1 MNIDPHKSAG
11 ADESAV
17 RELYRE
23 LPQPQPS
30 AELDRAI
37 LLAARQALH
46 NDKVVQLPP
55 RPWHKRLLL
64 PLSIAA
70 TVVLSFGVVLRLSH
84 EQAAQVVQLQ
94 HADML
99 QAQEQSAAPAETAA
113 PQAKAVAPQ
122 TDAAAMPQGSAP
134 GAGVSRRPALLGALP
149 KPGRQRAEPDA
160 ATLPAEQKAAPATAA
175 AATAASEPARPPA
188 VPAAVP
194 ALPAAQP
201 AAAMAGGET
210 AGRMAERAAN
220 DSAAGAPAAAAAP
233 AAPALLR
240 KALRA
245 AAVAGDPALDEIR
258 RLLASGERNQARAAL
273 LRYRG
278 ANPGVELPAD
288 LRILL
293 DEPAAP
299 AGKPQ

>member
-1 MNIDPHKSAG
+1 MTIDPHKPAN
-11 ADESAV
+11 ADESGV

-30 AELDRAI
+30 AELDQAI
-37 LLAARQALH
+37 LLAARQALQ

-70 TVVLSFGVVLRLSH
+70 TVVLSFGVVLRMSH
-84 EQAAQVVQLQ
+84 EQAAQVVQLR
-94 HADML
+94 HADIV
-99 QAQEQSAAPAETAA
+99 QEQEQAAAPAETAA
-113 PQAKAVAPQ
+113 PQAE
-122 TDAAAMPQGSAP
+122 TAAMPQGSAP
-134 GAGVSRRPALLGALP
+134 GAGVSRRPAPRGALP
-149 KPGRQRAEPDA
+149 RPDRQRVESGAVAP
-160 ATLPAEQKAAPATAA
+160 PVEQKSAPATAA
-175 AATAASEPARPPA
+175 ADAPVRPPA

-194 ALPAAQP
+194 APQPAPEP
-201 AAAMAGGET
+201 AAAMAGGEA
-210 AGRMAERAAN
+210 AGRVAERMAN
-220 DSAAGAPAAAAAP
+220 GSAASAPAAAP
-233 AAPALLR
+233 PLLR
-240 KALRA
+240 KAPRA
-245 AAVAGDPALDEIR
+245 AAVTGDPALDEIR